1 MNYLSKQRFSHETNK
16 NNYKQS
22 KFKKMSILLSFSFK
36 NASFLIITVLPKHFR
51 VIPIILQKILNIAL
65 PHYEIKSKKSK
76 IEQWNDDGSHSLYI
90 LGNKEELYEG
100 GVRGV
105 GFVNSPLLDNNH
117 GKHDK

>member
-1 MNYLSKQRFSHETNK
+1 MKQIK
-16 NNYKQS
+16 IIINNQNL
-22 KFKKMSILLSFSFK
+22 KKMSILLSFSFK

-51 VIPIILQKILNIAL
+51 VIPIM
-65 PHYEIKSKKSK
+65 KSKAKKSK